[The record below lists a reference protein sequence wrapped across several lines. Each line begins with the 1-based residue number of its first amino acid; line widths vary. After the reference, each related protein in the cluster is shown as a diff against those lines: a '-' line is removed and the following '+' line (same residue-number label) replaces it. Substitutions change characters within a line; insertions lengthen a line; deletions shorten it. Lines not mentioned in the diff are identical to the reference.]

1 MLIKPPTQQHAMD
14 SNTRSVE
21 LAFHPTGSDRLEVV
35 APPGGTVAP
44 PGAYYLFV
52 NRQNAGGLT
61 PSVARTVFVGNRHNS
76 AEAFQPFPDD
86 FAGVTGGS
94 ATEPTASP
102 RGGETY
108 LGPAGTAANQAVA
121 AATPALST
129 LQQQMANFEMTALPA
144 PAAQSLRPPP
154 NANQTWMLRR
164 PRTPFLE

>member
-21 LAFHPTGSDRLEVV
+21 LAFHQTGPDRLEVV

-52 NRQNAGGLT
+52 NRQNSGGLT
-61 PSVARTVFVGNRHNS
+61 PSVARTVFVGDRHNS

-86 FAGVTGGS
+86 FGGITGGS
-94 ATEPTASP
+94 ATEPTGGP
-102 RGGETY
+102 RGEETY
-108 LGPAGTAANQAVA
+108 LGPAGTAANQAVS
-121 AATPALST
+121 AATPTLGT
-129 LQQQMANFEMTALPA
+129 LQQQAANLEMTALPA
-144 PAAQSLRPPP
+144 PAQSLRPPP

-164 PRTPFLE
+164 PPTPFLE